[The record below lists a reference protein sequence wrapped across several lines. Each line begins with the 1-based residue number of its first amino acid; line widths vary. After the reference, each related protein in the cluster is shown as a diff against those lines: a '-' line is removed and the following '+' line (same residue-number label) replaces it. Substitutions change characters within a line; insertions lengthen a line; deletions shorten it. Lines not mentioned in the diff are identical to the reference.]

1 MDTILLP
8 NDILLGQITD
18 MLANGVSV
26 VLRVKGNS
34 MLPFIVGD
42 KDSVEL
48 YKCGSVSEN
57 DMVLAHLKN
66 DNYVLHRV
74 IGIEGN
80 HVTLM
85 GDGNIRGTEHCT
97 LDDICGTVLYIL
109 KYKGKKIDCHSSGFL
124 KKSARWRKLLPF
136 RRYILG
142 IYRRLAIR

>member
-1 MDTILLP
+1 METLVLP

-18 MLANGVSV
+18 MLVQGMSV
-26 VLRVKGNS
+26 VLRTKGNS
-34 MLPFIVGD
+34 MLPFIRGER
-42 KDSVEL
+42 DSVEL
-48 YKCGSVSEN
+48 FRTDSIKEN
-57 DMVLAHLKN
+57 DIVLAHL
-66 DNYVLHRV
+66 DNGMYVLHRV
-74 IGIEGN
+74 ISIDGDN
-80 HVTLM
+80 VTLM

-109 KYKGKKIDCHSSGFL
+109 KYNGKKIDCHSSGFL